1 MLRRLQQAWKLFHL
15 PTIHRHLLMSE
26 ERHRQAWKCRP
37 LPFCSGRSFRH
48 PVLHRRSHLM
58 AQFEQIKKQYAG
70 YVLLFQVGDFYEL
83 YGEDASTWLVS
94 GHIGNC
100 GGWWLSGCCGS
111 VAEHWRLKPEVS
123 WVRLLATA
131 SFFTFLYFRL
141 ITSKIHLY
149 RKLSAQGSA
158 YAHYVHTFSNNFL
171 RSSTHSNC
179 IHCSSVLCHSLPGE
193 VASKTSLRLTRK
205 NNVFMAGFPVR
216 ALDEWQR
223 SLVEAGFQLAICNQI
238 KRM

>member
-1 MLRRLQQAWKLFHL
+1 MLQRVQQAWKLFHL

-26 ERHRQAWKCRP
+26 ERHRQAWKFRS
-37 LPFCSGRSFRH
+37 LIFRSFHH

-83 YGEDASTWLVS
+83 YGDDASTWLVS
-94 GHIGNC
+94 GNC
-100 GGWWLSGCCGS
+100 RHNVPLM
-111 VAEHWRLKPEVS
+111 
-123 WVRLLATA
+123 
-131 SFFTFLYFRL
+131 L
-141 ITSKIHLY
+141 IMCILFPLCKI
-149 RKLSAQGSA
+149 
-158 YAHYVHTFSNNFL
+158 FL